1 MNKLTTGSSWNLYSF
16 DDTRKFQLKRSPRW
30 SSMTLI
36 SQDFSNKLLIIFNQ
50 NKRAPTRIYMWPK
63 ALIRSCMMLKKRT
76 ISPPPPSP
84 SPYHIYMNQI
94 YRWEHTYTKIYNYIE
109 FLSCY
114 TLISSKK
121 KKNPSQF
128 PPQNKHQKKIKEKRV
143 RLRMMTQ
150 QTR

>member
-1 MNKLTTGSSWNLYSF
+1 
-16 DDTRKFQLKRSPRW
+16 
-30 SSMTLI
+30 
-36 SQDFSNKLLIIFNQ
+36 
-50 NKRAPTRIYMWPK
+50 
-63 ALIRSCMMLKKRT
+63 MLKKKDNITTTTITITITIT
-76 ISPPPPSP
+76 IS
-84 SPYHIYMNQI
+84 YIYMNQI

-121 KKNPSQF
+121 KRTLSQF
-128 PPQNKHQKKIKEKRV
+128 PPQNKHQKKIREKRV

>member
-36 SQDFSNKLLIIFNQ
+36 SQDFSNKLLIFNQ
-50 NKRAPTRIYMWPK
+50 NKRAPTRLYMWPK
-63 ALIRSCMMLKKRT
+63 ALIRSCIMLKKKNNITTTTITITIT
-76 ISPPPPSP
+76 IS
-84 SPYHIYMNQI
+84 YIYMNQI

-121 KKNPSQF
+121 KRTLPSSHLKT
-128 PPQNKHQKKIKEKRV
+128 NTKKR
-143 RLRMMTQ
+143 
-150 QTR
+150 